1 LLAALAAAAVVCAAA
16 LLIGHALLRAAGRRE
31 WSPIA
36 AAVGFAALLVLCGLG
51 GRVVVLLAAVLVA
64 TGWLVAS
71 GHVGGQG
78 RGASGEKSPT
88 GGDKSPHVA
97 VGAALLAAS
106 GAFLP
111 FLVNDRIGVLGAG
124 LVNDDMANHLLMADW
139 AQNGT
144 EPRPE
149 LVDDGYP
156 LGPHSLAATLA
167 DLLGTGLV
175 EAFAGITIAI
185 AALAAITA
193 LAALDRLP
201 PLRRTAAA
209 ALAALPYLGAA
220 YLVQGAFKEPIQALL
235 LVGFVLLLARL
246 GDFVPGP
253 GTKSTARAVIPLG
266 ILTAAT
272 IYNYSFPGLFWLA
285 GAAAVYL
292 AILHLPRPGDAVRAL
307 ARNAMP
313 IAMTVG
319 VALLLTIPEW
329 GRIVTFTGFGA
340 FDPAG
345 EQTGLG
351 NLRQALSPLEALG
364 VWPTGEFRLSPAD
377 AALPAPAFYLA
388 GLLGAAAVGVGV
400 AVALRR
406 RRDEADGTAILAAF
420 VASAVIY
427 AGAAIA
433 GTPYTSA
440 KALAIAAVPA
450 MLLPLR
456 ALLSRGAISSL
467 LARRPRLLAPAATVF
482 ALAFVLAAAASSFLA
497 LRQAPVSVAAHP
509 DELADIRPLV
519 AGDPVLFLGRD
530 DFIAWHLRGAPVST
544 HIRNFF
550 STGKVPAAVD
560 PEDGEKF
567 DFDAVAPETL
577 DRFPY
582 VLTTSSAY
590 ASEPPANFELVE
602 RTPSYAL
609 WERTGPTPPRSF
621 LGEGTAPGA
630 VPPCAERPDARE
642 FASWLAPPVEGPESA
657 WKPSATIGP
666 GEGARQSIELGK
678 GTWELSLAYDSPR
691 PITLRISGPGVN
703 QRLFTLPGN
712 LDFRGP
718 TPPFPAGDLDLHH
731 RGAYEVEATLA
742 EAPLAGRL
750 LGAEGEAHLRGLFA
764 VDTSAPI
771 EHSRGRPPCDVYVD
785 WFLRQDD
792 P

>member
-16 LLIGHALLRAAGRRE
+16 LLIGQAVLRLAGWRDF
-31 WSPIA
+31 SPLS

-51 GRVVVLLAAVLVA
+51 GRVVVLVAAVLLA
-64 TGWLVAS
+64 AGWLVATN
-71 GHVGGQG
+71 
-78 RGASGEKSPT
+78 EKAGTVPSVP
-88 GGDKSPHVA
+88 VA
-97 VGAALLAAS
+97 VGAGLIAAF

-149 LVDDGYP
+149 LIDDGYP

-209 ALAALPYLGAA
+209 ALAALPYLAAA

-235 LVGFVLLLARL
+235 LVAFVLLLARARDRRIAIAL
-246 GDFVPGP
+246 G
-253 GTKSTARAVIPLG
+253 VIA
-266 ILTAAT
+266 AAT
-272 IYNYSFPGLFWLA
+272 IYNYSFPGLFWL
-285 GAAAVYL
+285 GAAAVAYL
-292 AILHLPRPGDAVRAL
+292 AILHMPSPGVAWRTVRRAAV
-307 ARNAMP
+307 P
-313 IAMTVG
+313 IALTIG
-319 VALLLTIPEW
+319 LAALLTIPEW

-377 AALPAPAFYLA
+377 ASLPAAAFYLA

-406 RRDEADGTAILAAF
+406 RREDADGLALLAALGS
-420 VASAVIY
+420 AAVIY
-427 AGAAIA
+427 LGAAIA

-450 MLLPLR
+450 MLLALR
-456 ALLSRGAISSL
+456 ALLAKGAISGL
-467 LARRPRLLAPAATVF
+467 LERRSRVLAPAATAFV
-482 ALAFVLAAAASSFLA
+482 LAFVVAAAASSFLA

-509 DELADIRPLV
+509 DELAGIRQVV
-519 AGDPVLFLGRD
+519 AREPVLFLGRD

-544 HIRNFF
+544 HIKNFF
-550 STGKVPAAVD
+550 STTKVPAAVD

-567 DFDAVAPETL
+567 DFDAVSPEVL
-577 DRFPY
+577 DGFTY
-582 VLTTSSAY
+582 VLTSSSAY
-590 ASEPPANFELVE
+590 ASEPPENFELVE
-602 RTPSYAL
+602 STSSYAL
-609 WERTGPTPPRSF
+609 WERTGPTPPRSI

-630 VPPCAERPDARE
+630 EPSCDERPDGAE
-642 FASWLAPPVEGPESA
+642 FTAWAEPPVEGAESA
-657 WKPSATIGP
+657 WRPEATIAPGQSAT
-666 GEGARQSIELGK
+666 QSIELGT
-678 GTWELSLAYDSPR
+678 GRWELSLAYDSPR

-771 EHSRGRPPCDVYVD
+771 EHSRGRPPCDTYVD